1 MDTSVLKYFTFIKT
15 VKYGSF
21 TKAAEVLH
29 YSQSGI
35 SRMIHDL
42 ESEWGV
48 VLLERSRAGVRL
60 SGDGAHMLSFAKDL
74 CRDYE
79 KMQAQIDELR
89 GVQTGLIRIGTFSS
103 IATHVLPQAIKAFH
117 AEHSGVDFEMLSG
130 DYLEIERQVEDG
142 RADFGFVRLPAGG
155 KLETEP
161 FLHDEFLAVLPENH
175 PIAQNT
181 SEAERISLK
190 ALCEDPFILLERG
203 DNTEITDI
211 FHQNGLHPNIKY
223 TTWEDY
229 AIMAMVES
237 GLGISVLPHLI
248 LRRIPYKIAVRPIK
262 EAAFREIGIAFRS
275 KEMLSAAGKAFLGCL
290 LKTTAAG
297 VQALCEHQ

>member
-1 MDTSVLKYFTFIKT
+1 
-15 VKYGSF
+15 
-21 TKAAEVLH
+21 
-29 YSQSGI
+29 
-35 SRMIHDL
+35 
-42 ESEWGV
+42 
-48 VLLERSRAGVRL
+48 
-60 SGDGAHMLSFAKDL
+60 MLSFAKDL

-155 KLETEP
+155 KLKTEP
-161 FLHDEFLAVLPENH
+161 LLHDEFLAVLPENH

-181 SEAERISLK
+181 DETERIPLK

-203 DNTEITDI
+203 DNAEITDI
-211 FHQNGLHPNIKY
+211 FHQNGLHPKVKY
-223 TTWEDY
+223 TT
-229 AIMAMVES
+229 
-237 GLGISVLPHLI
+237 
-248 LRRIPYKIAVRPIK
+248 
-262 EAAFREIGIAFRS
+262 
-275 KEMLSAAGKAFLGCL
+275 
-290 LKTTAAG
+290 
-297 VQALCEHQ
+297 